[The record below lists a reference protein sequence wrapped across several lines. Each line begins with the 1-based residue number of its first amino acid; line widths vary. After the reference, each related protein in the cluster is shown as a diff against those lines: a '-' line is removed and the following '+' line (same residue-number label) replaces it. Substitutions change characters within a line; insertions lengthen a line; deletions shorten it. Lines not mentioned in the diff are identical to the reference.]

1 MLQQELSIFY
11 DKFKNFMNELD
22 VFNNIDEI
30 YNEKHKETFIKT
42 IMINVN
48 TRNTLEKIPNV
59 LFSGK
64 PQFNNIAGFEPVY
77 NKAGQVHSPFKE
89 SQKPNNFKTIYF
101 NENNSAQKTRE
112 NWQYDMLYSIYHI
125 FHKLGKKPD
134 VIITSMN
141 EEWHNFNVNGPND
154 EFVTLK
160 KSSLS

>member
-22 VFNNIDEI
+22 VFNNIAEI
-30 YNEKHKETFIKT
+30 YNEKHKETFITT

-77 NKAGQVHSPFKE
+77 NKVDKYILH
-89 SQKPNNFKTIYF
+89 
-101 NENNSAQKTRE
+101 
-112 NWQYDMLYSIYHI
+112 
-125 FHKLGKKPD
+125 
-134 VIITSMN
+134 
-141 EEWHNFNVNGPND
+141 
-154 EFVTLK
+154 LK
-160 KSSLS
+160 KSKTQQFQKFILMKIIVLKN